1 MYIDNQVK
9 RIRITWTE
17 IAVHTYERIS
27 RSKWRIQLNYACG
40 AEMFLE
46 NQPDDL
52 IQCLVLGA
60 FNSGKKIII
69 NDSEVEVSRARMAF
83 ADYRELQGLLIE

>member
-1 MYIDNQVK
+1 MYIDNQIK

-17 IAVHTYERIS
+17 ISVHTYERIS

-69 NDSEVEVSRARMAF
+69 NDSDIEVSRARMAI

>member
-69 NDSEVEVSRARMAF
+69 NDSDVEVSRARMSF